1 MPDPEVPDPEVP
13 HPDVTVEVAD
23 HVAVVELHRP
33 PDNFFDA
40 ALVAAVADAVEQA
53 ADDGH
58 RAVVLCSEGKNFCAG
73 AAIGTG
79 GDDPTRT
86 PMALYRQG
94 VRLFA
99 GPLPVVAAV
108 QGAAVGGGL
117 GLALAADFRV
127 ATPESRFHCNFAR
140 LGFHH
145 GFGTTVTLPAV
156 VGQQRAWE
164 LLYTGGQA
172 RGEEA
177 LRIGL
182 CDRLVPADQLR
193 PAALALAA
201 DIAASGPL
209 AVRAIRQTVRADLV
223 HQVRLAVEREAE
235 AQLALVGTDDFA
247 EGVRAT
253 AERRPPRFT
262 GH

>member
-1 MPDPEVPDPEVP
+1 MS
-13 HPDVTVEVAD
+13 DVTVEPEVTVD
-23 HVAVVELHRP
+23 EVDGGVAVVELHRP
-33 PDNFFDA
+33 PNNFFDA
-40 ALVAAVADAVEQA
+40 AVVGVVADAIEQA
-53 ADDGH
+53 ADEGS
-58 RAVVLCSEGKNFCAG
+58 RAVVLCSEGRNFCAG
-73 AAIGTG
+73 AALGG
-79 GDDPTRT
+79 GDDPSRT
-86 PMALYRQG
+86 PMTLYRQG
-94 VRLFA
+94 IRLFA

-127 ATPESRFHCNFAR
+127 ATPQSRFHCNFAR

-193 PAALALAA
+193 PTAVALAA
-201 DIAASGPL
+201 EVAASGPL

-223 HQVRLAVEREAE
+223 DRFRRAVEREAA
-235 AQLALVGTDDFA
+235 AQLTLVDTDDFA

-253 AERRPPRFT
+253 AERRPPQFT
-262 GH
+262 GR